1 MRYNKQRFIGIY
13 GFNNEKGD
21 CLAVPF
27 SPSKMKAIIVNRN
40 YNSHYAKMLV
50 HIYFLIKELPHKIRL
65 AGSRPMAAELIRME
79 DC

>member
-1 MRYNKQRFIGIY
+1 MK
-13 GFNNEKGD
+13 KGTAWQS
-21 CLAVPF
+21 LF

>member
-1 MRYNKQRFIGIY
+1 MNG
-13 GFNNEKGD
+13 
-21 CLAVPF
+21 LLSSPF
-27 SPSKMKAIIVNRN
+27 FPLKMKAIIVNRN
-40 YNSHYAKMLV
+40 YNSHYAKILV

>member
-1 MRYNKQRFIGIY
+1 MDLIIKRG
-13 GFNNEKGD
+13 
-21 CLAVPF
+21 LPSSPF
-27 SPSKMKAIIVNRN
+27 FLPSKMKAIIVNRN